1 MGDSV
6 GVASSPIFPCNNS
19 VISSF
24 SRSLGGTLFMA
35 LISSGSARNGAS
47 CVSSL
52 GGYQRLFAFT
62 GTLALHLRFARQVL
76 DLVFLAADV
85 KHERMLQV
93 ILRQRRSEEHTSEL
107 QSLTNLVCRLLLEKK
122 KINKALKC
130 DTPTDQS
137 KQLYRRC
144 R

>member
-24 SRSLGGTLFMA
+24 SRSLGGPLFIA

-62 GTLALHLRFARQVL
+62 GTLALHPQAGCSIDRPWSFGRIASLT
-76 DLVFLAADV
+76 
-85 KHERMLQV
+85 V
-93 ILRQRRSEEHTSEL
+93 ILVIMVTV
-107 QSLTNLVCRLLLEKK
+107 LV
-122 KINKALKC
+122 
-130 DTPTDQS
+130 
-137 KQLYRRC
+137 
-144 R
+144 

>member
-62 GTLALHLRFARQVL
+62 GTLALHRDPLLALLIASRDVSQELSRLPLGAPFDLCRPADEVL
-76 DLVFLAADV
+76 V
-85 KHERMLQV
+85 
-93 ILRQRRSEEHTSEL
+93 RR
-107 QSLTNLVCRLLLEKK
+107 
-122 KINKALKC
+122 
-130 DTPTDQS
+130 
-137 KQLYRRC
+137 
-144 R
+144 

>member
-62 GTLALHLRFARQVL
+62 GTLALHRWDVPKGFEFPVGIRTLLNTSDTSPPRSHRSKDVG
-76 DLVFLAADV
+76 VFLV
-85 KHERMLQV
+85 GTPH
-93 ILRQRRSEEHTSEL
+93 
-107 QSLTNLVCRLLLEKK
+107 RL
-122 KINKALKC
+122 
-130 DTPTDQS
+130 
-137 KQLYRRC
+137 RC
-144 R
+144 RASVL